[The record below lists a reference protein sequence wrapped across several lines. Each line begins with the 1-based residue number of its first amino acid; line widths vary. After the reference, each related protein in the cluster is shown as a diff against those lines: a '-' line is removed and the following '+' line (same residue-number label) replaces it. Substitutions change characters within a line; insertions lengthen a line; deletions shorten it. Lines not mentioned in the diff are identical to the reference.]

1 MASPSQDTKNAG
13 DSSDSRNAGYSYY
26 NSMVVA
32 AIVAA
37 FALLALVIVTAL
49 YLKRTT
55 TYKAIISGDKKSSG
69 MRANGSALPAFKV
82 RNNNASNVRH
92 LGSGLLS
99 RKISTGFVRE
109 RRLSS

>member
-1 MASPSQDTKNAG
+1 MASPSQDAKNAG
-13 DSSDSRNAGYSYY
+13 DSSDSQGSGDSYY

-37 FALLALVIVTAL
+37 FALLALIIVTAL

-82 RNNNASNVRH
+82 RDKDVYDCYQ
-92 LGSGLLS
+92 
-99 RKISTGFVRE
+99 RKYRE
-109 RRLSS
+109 EDKALAQWVGWGD